1 MTGYISKYNNDN
13 KVESNYDDDI
23 IIMLYQSVLKD
34 CFGLIENGYKNYLD
48 DEEKTFSTDETQIT
62 AGICG
67 HIETIIDSEKLPF
80 DIVPE
85 YFIYTEKIKKGILNP
100 KKAKR
105 FDLKIT
111 SWNKKN
117 EKLKFGVEAKLLL
130 ESDYKTK
137 KANTLIKEYIEDAGM
152 GKFIN
157 NIYDKNAYNDGFMLG
172 YILNGDIENIKD
184 KINERITTTYSLNEH
199 LVENENHYIS
209 KYVDDKIVKNLYH
222 FFLDFSSLCN

>member
-1 MTGYISKYNNDN
+1 MTGYITKYNKDV
-13 KVESNYDDDI
+13 KIESNYDNDI
-23 IIMLYQSVLKD
+23 IMMLYRSVLKD
-34 CFGLIENGYKNYLD
+34 CFGLIENGYKNYLK
-48 DEEKTFSTDETQIT
+48 DEEKIFSIDETQIT

-67 HIETIIDSEKLPF
+67 HIETLIDNAKLPF
-80 DIVPE
+80 DIIPE
-85 YFIYTEKIKKGILNP
+85 YFIYTDEIKKGKLNP

-117 EKLKFGVEAKLLL
+117 EKLKFGIEAKLIL

-172 YILNGDIENIKD
+172 YILNGTKENIKVR
-184 KINERITTTYSLNEH
+184 INEKITTTYSLNEH
-199 LVENENHYIS
+199 LIENENHYIS
-209 KYVDDKIVKNLYH
+209 KYIDDKTIKNLYH